1 MPDLSSA
8 ELKRRRRAAARTLLS
23 DPRGSSVA
31 RKKHLV
37 DGVLLDTLPFNACDA
52 WQAQQAFLAEQKEA
66 DRLEVEAWEA
76 ALSPEGTD
84 EEVLLADPALN
95 LFQ

>member
-23 DPRGSSVA
+23 GPRGSSVA

-37 DGVLLDTLPFNACDA
+37 DGVLLDKLPFNACDA

-66 DRLEVEAWEA
+66 DRLEVEA
-76 ALSPEGTD
+76 
-84 EEVLLADPALN
+84 
-95 LFQ
+95 